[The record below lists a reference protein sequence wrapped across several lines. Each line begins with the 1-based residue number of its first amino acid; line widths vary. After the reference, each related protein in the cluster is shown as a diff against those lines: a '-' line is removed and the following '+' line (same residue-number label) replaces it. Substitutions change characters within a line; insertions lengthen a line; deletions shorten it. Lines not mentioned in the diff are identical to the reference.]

1 MNPKNYKRGYPV
13 AVLVGIEQDHAALWH
28 IFSQVAKQQQT
39 IPLDG
44 ERKDQKALYS
54 FHETIINALRP
65 VLKEGVRSILVAS
78 APRTTYAQD
87 FLSHVKSHHAWLLQ
101 GTNKASISHIT
112 GSASSPPQVAALTKT
127 SAFKQLIQENAAE
140 ETENLLEVLEKRL
153 SKTDNLVLFSLQEA
167 EKLILNPQAPG
178 KPQPEYLMLTND
190 YLADSRQKNRVNRL
204 MQIAARNGVKT
215 RVIDAESNAGKRVT
229 QLGGIVCLAKL
240 AKLKETFFL

>member
-1 MNPKNYKRGYPV
+1 MKPKNYKRGYPV

-39 IPLDG
+39 IPLNGD
-44 ERKDQKALYS
+44 RKDQKAIYN

-65 VLKEGVRSILVAS
+65 ALKEGVRSIIAAS
-78 APRTTYAQD
+78 PLRTNYALE

-101 GTNKASISHIT
+101 GTNKASISQIT
-112 GSASSPPQVAALTKT
+112 GSASSPSQVAALTKT
-127 SAFKQLIQENAAE
+127 SIFKESIQENATE
-140 ETENLLEVLEKRL
+140 ETENLLEILEKRL

-167 EKLILNPQAPG
+167 ESLILNPQLPG

-190 YLADSRQKNRVNRL
+190 FLAGTHHKNRVNRL
-204 MQIAARNGVKT
+204 MMIAAKNGVKT
-215 RVIDAESNAGKRVT
+215 RVIDAESNAGKRLT

-240 AKLKETFFL
+240 D